1 MRARDLGRPVT
12 EPALRPKLIDPF
24 LDKIEEWV
32 ERSEG
37 KVRADI
43 VHERLVPM
51 GFAGTE
57 RTTRSGERRRPV
69 TASAA
74 QARSASTRP
83 SRKQKR
89 RNARQRGHEILRR
102 ARHRGGLGEHGTRD
116 VPRRQAR
123 QPAVS
128 EAFQETASPGG
139 IGCRGRRGQRTLAKQ
154 VAPGPGS

>member
-51 GFAGTE
+51 GFAGAE

-89 RNARQRGHEILRR
+89 RNARSAATKYCAEPDTAAASASTARVTCPAARPGSPQSAKPSRKRR
-102 ARHRGGLGEHGTRD
+102 AR
-116 VPRRQAR
+116 A
-123 QPAVS
+123 A
-128 EAFQETASPGG
+128 
-139 IGCRGRRGQRTLAKQ
+139 
-154 VAPGPGS
+154 